1 MQVHTD
7 RRAGIGLLFLI
18 IGKDGRE
25 HKIVLSRFPTDS
37 AILVEEDPRSL
48 EVAFLERVFM
58 KNKTSYKAVL
68 YRDASLRAGFWDGK
82 AIDKQTNPA
91 GESADYWIADFL
103 ASDFRVTPKQGTSR
117 LATTLQDAI
126 KTADIAVKQEI
137 VAAATLARTLP
148 RISMSINEFANR
160 FNLSAAARESVSQQ
174 LRKPKYQEPLAE
186 IQDQVGARII
196 TYYQSDVARLD
207 PLIQQWFR
215 PIEYRDHVPESHWEF
230 GYFGRHYILAIPSD
244 VISAGWPKEMI
255 PRFFE
260 LQVKTLFEH
269 AWSEA
274 EHDLGYKP
282 GEAPL
287 TPQQTRSLAYTSAQA
302 WGADKMFDDLFRE
315 CAGTTG
321 GATH

>member
-1 MQVHTD
+1 MTSSSQKPD
-7 RRAGIGLLFLI
+7 DLREQYKERREKVLAPLADEL
-18 IGKDGRE
+18 RAY
-25 HKIVLSRFPTDS
+25 LSRC
-37 AILVEEDPRSL
+37 L
-48 EVAFLERVFM
+48 E
-58 KNKTSYKAVL
+58 
-68 YRDASLRAGFWDGK
+68 G
-82 AIDKQTNPA
+82 Q
-91 GESADYWIADFL
+91 
-103 ASDFRVTPKQGTSR
+103 
-117 LATTLQDAI
+117 
-126 KTADIAVKQEI
+126 
-137 VAAATLARTLP
+137 P
-148 RISMSINEFANR
+148 RIDRISARPKDIDR
-160 FNLSAAARESVSQQ
+160 FVAKAAKLVDG
-174 LRKPKYQEPLAE
+174 KPKYQEPLAE

-244 VISAGWPKEMI
+244 VISAGWSKEMI

-315 CAGTTG
+315 RAGTTG